1 MILSKLQGKL
11 QSQYDL
17 DIPYDVTRF
26 VSHDIEVAKN
36 LAQKVEYDEEHVQE
50 IDIEVVF
57 VRQDADSMEFLL
69 YLDAEIVQNYNHYQL
84 IPEVDENRR
93 VTLPLPYVDEVCALV
108 EGVSHAVCLLW
119 HAHNDRQIRPIDLE
133 LQAEVDK
140 FVVLLDERKSKP
152 EYKKLHK
159 QLFTQFSLT
168 QARGSEVYERYRTAN
183 ELAARYCH
191 WLAETFVNSANQTG
205 LDQELARFY
214 RLSGQAKFD
223 HIRRLH

>member
-26 VSHDIEVAKN
+26 VSHDIELAKS
-36 LAQKVEYDEEHVQE
+36 LSQEVEQDDQQLQE

-57 VRQDADSMEFLL
+57 LRQDADSMEFLL
-69 YLDAEIVQNYNHYQL
+69 YLDADVVQNFNHYQL
-84 IPEVDENRR
+84 ATDADGKPKEKP
-93 VTLPLPYVDEVCALV
+93 PLPYVDEVCALV

-140 FVVLLDERKSKP
+140 FVVLLGERKSNP
-152 EYKKLHK
+152 ERKQLHQ

-168 QARGSEVYERYRTAN
+168 PTRGTEVYERYRTAN

-191 WLAETFVNSANQTG
+191 WLAKTFVNSSDQNG
-205 LDQELARFY
+205 LDRELARFY
-214 RLSGQAKFD
+214 RLSGSAKFD
-223 HIRRLH
+223 RINRLH